1 MRAKFEELRILIHEY
16 SPVCIALQETMIGYN
31 KAPCPRDYSLFHT
44 EYNAERGNHGGSAL
58 LIRKDISHVSIDLQT
73 SLQAV
78 AVQINLNRCYTIC
91 SIYLSPNENVSEGEL
106 LILCQ
111 QLPQPFFILGDVN
124 GRHYMWG
131 DTITNRRGD
140 LLFSF
145 IEDHNLGILN
155 TGEPTH
161 FHIQTG
167 TFSRIDISLCSP
179 TCLLDFTWQVDGD
192 RHGSDHFPIIL
203 KNADEAPITRPPRWC
218 TDKANWT
225 LFRDLSYIDS
235 DANDLPS
242 VDDAVQLLN
251 SVYYRAGHKAIPRTS
266 GKFHRKPIP
275 WWNLECRN
283 AHRAMRAAFTRYR
296 RHRCE
301 HYIISFKKS
310 RSRFR
315 RIIKKA
321 RRESWMIF
329 LSTISWKTSPSE
341 VWIKMKKIA
350 GKYIPRTPPVLNIN
364 GVKVAD
370 PKTVS
375 EEFATH
381 FAGVSKKN
389 TRPPYNR
396 YRIQE
401 ENNNLDFTT
410 LKTEPYNLPFTM
422 KELTSA
428 LSNCKDTSPGP
439 DDIPYAMIKQSSH
452 ETKVFLLS
460 IINRIWKESNF
471 PTVWES
477 GIMLPFNK
485 PGKDPI
491 LPTNYRPVVLTSC
504 VCKLMEKM
512 VNVRLVWYL
521 ERFGYLTPSQCGFR
535 HMRSCTDLLIR
546 LESSIC
552 KAFACKQ
559 HHISVFFLLEKGL

>member
-1 MRAKFEELRILIHEY
+1 
-16 SPVCIALQETMIGYN
+16 
-31 KAPCPRDYSLFHT
+31 
-44 EYNAERGNHGGSAL
+44 
-58 LIRKDISHVSIDLQT
+58 
-73 SLQAV
+73 
-78 AVQINLNRCYTIC
+78 
-91 SIYLSPNENVSEGEL
+91 
-106 LILCQ
+106 
-111 QLPQPFFILGDVN
+111 
-124 GRHYMWG
+124 
-131 DTITNRRGD
+131 
-140 LLFSF
+140 
-145 IEDHNLGILN
+145 
-155 TGEPTH
+155 
-161 FHIQTG
+161 
-167 TFSRIDISLCSP
+167 
-179 TCLLDFTWQVDGD
+179 
-192 RHGSDHFPIIL
+192 
-203 KNADEAPITRPPRWC
+203 
-218 TDKANWT
+218 
-225 LFRDLSYIDS
+225 
-235 DANDLPS
+235 
-242 VDDAVQLLN
+242 
-251 SVYYRAGHKAIPRTS
+251 
-266 GKFHRKPIP
+266 
-275 WWNLECRN
+275 
-283 AHRAMRAAFTRYR
+283 
-296 RHRCE
+296 
-301 HYIISFKKS
+301 
-310 RSRFR
+310 
-315 RIIKKA
+315 
-321 RRESWMIF
+321 
-329 LSTISWKTSPSE
+329 
-341 VWIKMKKIA
+341 MKKIA
-350 GKYIPRTPPVLNIN
+350 GKYVPRTPPVLNIN

-471 PTVWES
+471 PTVWEA

-559 HHISVFFLLEKGL
+559 HHISVFF